1 MVKSSTELPG
11 GHVSQDIAV
20 AAATGAERP
29 RTSQSVANP
38 RRLRLDHAG
47 RPLPVMSRDEDCRP
61 A

>member
-1 MVKSSTELPG
+1 M
-11 GHVSQDIAV
+11 SQDTTIV
-20 AAATGAERP
+20 AASGGERP

-47 RPLPVMSRDEDCRP
+47 RPLPVTSRDEDCRP